1 MIKNEAKTTCSYCG
15 VGCGIIIKKDADNKV
30 LVEADPNHPV
40 SQGMLCSKGMN
51 LHYVVNDTSDRIL
64 YPEMRWSRSHP
75 RERVSWDD
83 ALDRASSVF
92 KSIIKKH
99 GPDSVAFYVSG
110 QSLTEEYYIANKLTK
125 GFLGTNN
132 IDTNSRLCM
141 SSAVVGYKKAFGEDI
156 VPVSYADIELA
167 DCFLIT
173 GANPAW
179 CHPIIFRRIEKHK
192 EKNPNVQI
200 IVIDPRKTDSASFA
214 DLHLQLIPG
223 TDVILYN
230 AIGRRLF
237 ERGLIDENFIKN
249 HTEGFKAYKDLIF
262 STSLSDASKLCGVP
276 EKDIR
281 KAADIIGLSKGF
293 ISMWAMG
300 LNQSAVGTDK
310 NVSLLNLSL
319 ITGQVGKPGSGPFS
333 LTGQPNAMGGR
344 EVGGMA
350 NLLAVHKDLANEE
363 HRREVAQFWGVDSIS
378 PKPGLTATEMF
389 DALESGQVKAVW
401 IMCTNPLVSLPNINK
416 IEKAMANAKFVVVQD
431 ISYKSDTVA
440 YADLVLPAA
449 GWLEKEGT
457 MTNSERRISY
467 LPKEI
472 EPPGEAKADVE
483 ILCDFAQRMGFRG
496 FNYNSAEEIYN
507 EYAAMTKGT
516 NMDISFLNYDR
527 LKNEGTFQ
535 WPVPEYRHP
544 GTPRLFQDK
553 KFYTPSQKAIFNI
566 PQSILNTSVMPN
578 EEFPLI
584 LTTGRIR
591 DQWHTM
597 TKTGKV
603 SRLKTHY
610 PTPVLE
616 INPVDAFINKI
627 KDGSITEIKSKNGV
641 VRVRAKVTDTI
652 RKGVVFLPMH
662 WGKQLENDLN
672 RANNLTNTVVD
683 PFSKEPDFK
692 FTTVSVSKYK
702 KPVEKIVVVGAG
714 AAAFRFIQN
723 YRENNEKDEILVFS
737 KEPNLFYNRVLLPE
751 YVTEELT
758 WEQLLKIKKVELNKL
773 NIKSFPETFINKI
786 DQEKKEIIDSNGDV
800 HTFDKLILATGS
812 RAFIPKDVQLDLPG
826 RFTMRNKSDA
836 DRFKAYLEQTNLPPE
851 KQHVTIVGGG
861 LLGLELAA
869 ALKHKNIQITIIQ
882 RSSRLMERQLDKVS
896 SKLLALD
903 VQERGIQIYFDNE
916 VSTVFEDDET
926 GELNITLK
934 SGKLITSH
942 AIVYAIG
949 TQPNIEIAKENG
961 LICGK
966 GVRVNQHL
974 QSSNPD
980 IFAIGEIAEYN
991 NQLFGITSAAEEQ
1004 ASILANFI
1012 AGDISSSYNG
1022 SVLMN
1027 ILKFND
1033 LNLCSIGDIEVPE
1046 NDDSYQEIIF
1056 TDISKRYYK
1065 KCIVKDDLLIGAV
1078 LMGDKNEFAE
1088 FKTMIESKIEM
1099 ADKRDTLLRGAS
1111 NTKPVLGK
1119 LVCSC
1124 SQVGEGNIREA
1135 IEAGCTNFGE
1145 LCSKTGA
1152 GLGCGSCKTEVR
1164 EILTNA
1170 KVFS

>member
-1 MIKNEAKTTCSYCG
+1 MLKNEVKTTCSYCG
-15 VGCGIIIKKDADNKV
+15 VGCGIIVKKDVNNTV
-30 LVEADPNHPV
+30 FVEGDKDHPV
-40 SQGMLCSKGMN
+40 NKGMLCSKGMN
-51 LHYVVNDTSDRIL
+51 LHYVANDISDRIL

-83 ALDRASSVF
+83 ALDRAAGVF

-125 GFLGTNN
+125 GFIGTNN

-141 SSAVVGYKKAFGEDI
+141 SSAVVGYKKTFGEDS
-156 VPVSYADIELA
+156 VPISYDDIELA
-167 DCFLIT
+167 DTFLIT

-179 CHPIIFRRIEKHK
+179 CHPILFRRIEKRK
-192 EKNPNVQI
+192 EENPDVQV
-200 IVIDPRKTDSASFA
+200 IVIDPRKTDSANFA
-214 DLHLQLIPG
+214 DIHLQLLPG
-223 TDVILYN
+223 TDVVLYN
-230 AIGRRLF
+230 AIGRCLYK
-237 ERGLIDENFIKN
+237 RGLIDEDFINN
-249 HTEGFKAYKDLIF
+249 HTEGFEDYKDLIF
-262 STSLSDASKLCGVP
+262 KTSLKQASKLCGVP
-276 EKDIR
+276 ERDIQ
-281 KAADIIGLSKGF
+281 KAADTIGLSKGF

-300 LNQSAVGTDK
+300 LNQSVVGTDK

-319 ITGQVGKPGSGPFS
+319 ITGQVGKPGAGPFS

-350 NLLAVHKDLANEE
+350 NLLAVHKDLSNEE
-363 HRREVAQFWGVDSIS
+363 HRREVAQFWGVDKIS

-389 DALESGQVKAVW
+389 DALESGKLKAVW
-401 IMCTNPLVSLPNINK
+401 IACTNPLVSLPNLNRV
-416 IEKAMANAKFVVVQD
+416 EKAMKNAKFVVVQE
-431 ISYKSDTVA
+431 ISHKSDTVA
-440 YADLVLPAA
+440 FADLVLPAA

-472 EPPGEAKADVE
+472 EPPGEARPDAE
-483 ILCDFAQRMGFRG
+483 IFCDFAKRMGFRG
-496 FNYNSAEEIYN
+496 FNFNSSEEIYD
-507 EYAAMTKGT
+507 EYASMTKGT
-516 NMDISFLNYDR
+516 NIDVSFLNYYR

-535 WPVPEYRHP
+535 WPVPEHRHP
-544 GTPRLFQDK
+544 GTPRLFEDK
-553 KFYTPSQKAIFNI
+553 KFYTPSQKAQFNLPSTI
-566 PQSILNTSVMPN
+566 ENTSVKPN
-578 EEFPLI
+578 EDFPLI
-584 LTTGRIR
+584 LTTGRVR

-616 INPVDAFINKI
+616 IHPVDAFLNKV
-627 KDGSITEIKSKNGV
+627 KDNDITEINSENGV
-641 VRVRAKVTDTI
+641 VRVRAKITDTI
-652 RKGVVFLPMH
+652 KKGVVFLPMH
-662 WGKQLENDLN
+662 WGKQLQSDLN
-672 RANNLTNTVVD
+672 RANNLTNTRVD
-683 PFSKEPDFK
+683 PISKEPDFK
-692 FTTVSVSKYK
+692 FTRVSVLKYK
-702 KPVEKIVVVGAG
+702 KPVEKIIIAGAG
-714 AAAFRFIQN
+714 AASFRFVQN
-723 YRENNEKDEILVFS
+723 YREHNEVDEIHVFS

-758 WEQLLKIKKVELNKL
+758 WEQLLKIKEKELNKL
-773 NIKSFPETFINKI
+773 NITVHPETYISKI
-786 DQEKKEIIDSNGDV
+786 DKKNKVVTDSHNEK

-812 RAFIPKDVQLDLPG
+812 RAFIPRDVQIDLPG

-836 DRFKAYLEQTNLPPE
+836 DSFKRYLDATGLPQEEQ
-851 KQHVTIVGGG
+851 HIAIVGGG

-869 ALKHKNIQITIIQ
+869 AMKHKNAKITIIQ
-882 RSSRLMERQLDKVS
+882 RASRLMERQLDKVS

-916 VSTVFEDDET
+916 VSTVFDDDDT
-926 GELNITLK
+926 GEINITLK
-934 SGKLITSH
+934 SGKMIRAN

-949 TQPNIEIAKENG
+949 TIPNIEIARENG
-961 LICGK
+961 ISCSR
-966 GVRVNQHL
+966 GVKVNQHL
-974 QSSNPD
+974 QSSHPD

-1004 ASILANFI
+1004 ATILANFI
-1012 AGDISSSYNG
+1012 AGDISCAYNG

-1033 LNLCSIGDIEVPE
+1033 LSLCSIGDINVPE
-1046 NDDSYQEIIF
+1046 NDDSYEEIIF
-1056 TDISKRYYK
+1056 TDIKKRYYK
-1065 KCIVKDDLLIGAV
+1065 KCIVKDDLLVGAV

-1099 ADKRDTLLRGAS
+1099 ADKRDTLLRGSS
-1111 NTKPVLGK
+1111 NDVPVLGK

-1124 SQVGEGNIREA
+1124 SQVGEGNIQEA
-1135 IEAGCTNFGE
+1135 IAQGCTDFTK
-1145 LCSKTGA
+1145 LCNKTGA

-1164 EILTNA
+1164 EILHNS
-1170 KVFS
+1170 KVLA